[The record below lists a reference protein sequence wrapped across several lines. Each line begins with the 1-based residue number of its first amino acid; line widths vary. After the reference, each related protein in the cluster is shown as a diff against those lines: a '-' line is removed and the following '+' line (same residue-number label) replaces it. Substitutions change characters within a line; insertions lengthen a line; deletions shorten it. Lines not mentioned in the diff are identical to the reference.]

1 MYSIVLIP
9 INNLTGGVYALGVT
23 VTFAGFPSKSFAV
36 GTGQLTIAVGT
47 PGSVGTLMLL
57 GQFENTGSVFAE

>member
-1 MYSIVLIP
+1 M
-9 INNLTGGVYALGVT
+9 TGGVYALGVT

-36 GTGQLTIAVGT
+36 GTVQVTFLVGT

-57 GQFENTGSVFAE
+57 GQLENTGSVFAE